1 MNAVFSEGPISIK
14 RSIRRRDSMD
24 AVDVRGPAKHEC
36 KLLISLV
43 IVFQNERYMPCGKYR
58 GSGSKSR

>member
-1 MNAVFSEGPISIK
+1 
-14 RSIRRRDSMD
+14 MD

-43 IVFQNERYMPCGKYR
+43 GDGFPNERYMPCRKYR
-58 GSGSKSR
+58 GCGSKSR